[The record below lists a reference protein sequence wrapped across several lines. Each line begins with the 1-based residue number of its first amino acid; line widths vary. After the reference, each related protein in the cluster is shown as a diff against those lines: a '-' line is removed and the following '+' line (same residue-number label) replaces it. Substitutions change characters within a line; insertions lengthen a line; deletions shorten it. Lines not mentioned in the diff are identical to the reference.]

1 MNYSELVQAIKDY
14 TENTETTFVSQIP
27 TFVQQAE
34 QIIHRTVLIPELR
47 KNVTA
52 SMTANNRF
60 LIRPSDFLAPFS
72 IAVVD
77 GNGDYSFLLT
87 KDVNF
92 VREAYPN
99 KTTTGLPKFYAEFDG
114 DVQSTN
120 SAGHFI
126 LGPTPDIAYEVQLH
140 YYFDPPS
147 IVTSSTSWLGENAD
161 MALLYGAL
169 LEAYTFMKG
178 EPELITLYETRF
190 NQEVSRLK
198 NLAEARG
205 RKDEYRYDSLRTQIT

>member
-1 MNYSELVQAIKDY
+1 MNYTELVQAIKDY

-178 EPELITLYETRF
+178 EADVMQTYEQRY
-190 NQEVSRLK
+190 QEAMKRLMLLGEGRLK
-198 NLAEARG
+198 R
-205 RKDEYRYDSLRTQIT
+205 DDYRNEQPRLEI

>member
-27 TFVQQAE
+27 TFVQQTE
-34 QIIHRTVLIPELR
+34 QRVHRTVMLPELR

-52 SMTANNRF
+52 NMTAGNRF
-60 LIRPSDFLAPFS
+60 LARPSDFLAPFS

-77 GNGDYSFLLT
+77 GDGDYTFLLD

-92 VREAYPN
+92 IREAYPS
-99 KTTTGLPKFYAEFDG
+99 TSTSGLPKYYAEFDG

-120 SAGHFI
+120 APGHFI
-126 LGPTPDIAYEVQLH
+126 LGPTPDAAYVVQLH

-147 IVTSSTSWLGENAD
+147 IVTSGTSWLGENAEEV
-161 MALLYGAL
+161 LLYGSL
-169 LEAYTFMKG
+169 LNAYIFMKG
-178 EPELITLYETRF
+178 ETDVLSMYQQNYDAALQRLVVLGEG
-190 NQEVSRLK
+190 RLK
-198 NLAEARG
+198 RDN
-205 RKDEYRYDSLRTQIT
+205 YRNGDPRVNM

>member
-178 EPELITLYETRF
+178 EADVMQTYEQRY
-190 NQEVSRLK
+190 QEAMKRLMLLGEGRLK
-198 NLAEARG
+198 R
-205 RKDEYRYDSLRTQIT
+205 DDYRNEQPRLEI

>member
-1 MNYSELVQAIKDY
+1 MNYTELVQAIKDY

-27 TFVQQAE
+27 TFVRQAE

-52 SMTANNRF
+52 NTTANNRF

-72 IAVVD
+72 IAVID
-77 GNGDYSFLLT
+77 SSGDYSFLLT

-92 VREAYPN
+92 VREAYPS
-99 KTTTGLPKFYAEFDG
+99 KSTAGLPKYYAEFDG
-114 DVQSTN
+114 DIQANN

-126 LGPTPDIAYEVQLH
+126 LGPTPNLAYEVQLH

-178 EPELITLYETRF
+178 EADVMQVYEQRY
-190 NQEVSRLK
+190 QEAMKRLMVLGSGMLK
-198 NLAEARG
+198 R
-205 RKDEYRYDSLRTQIT
+205 DDYRNEQPRLEM